1 MSNKVLRVFKLITG
15 EEIIAEVVSTTET
28 TYAYDIKNVLMLMMQ
43 QSQDG
48 RFGISIVPWGA
59 HSNDPV
65 TINEEHIIYSAEPK
79 KELVELYEKAFS
91 PLALPQKSLIT
102 G

>member
-1 MSNKVLRVFKLITG
+1 MKNLRVFKLITG
-15 EEIIAEVVSTTET
+15 EEIIAEVTEIAEGE
-28 TYAYDIKNVLMLMMQ
+28 YQYNIKNVLMLMMQ
-43 QSQDG
+43 QDQTG

-59 HSNDPV
+59 HTLYDI
-65 TINEEHIIYSAEPK
+65 TINEEHIIYSGEPK